1 MWGEVHPDPVRTA
14 GLQGE
19 VCGLP
24 LLHPLASAH
33 LQKGF
38 EGWNR

>member
-24 LLHPLASAH
+24 LLHPRVRPSA
-33 LQKGF
+33 KGF
-38 EGWNR
+38 